1 MNWIDRISALVELTL
16 WDLSADRK
24 SVRKYLRSVSS
35 VGAVRKMGVDR
46 QWWEAYSPGSAGEA
60 ANDCARQ
67 GQAGGEGQRC
77 GPLRRRDCSRKGP
90 EFMMFLPFITE
101 TSF

>member
-1 MNWIDRISALVELTL
+1 MELTL

-24 SVRKYLRSVSS
+24 SVRKYLHSVSS

-46 QWWEAYSPGSAGEA
+46 KWWEGYNTGSAGEA
-60 ANDCARQ
+60 ANSCARQ

-77 GPLRRRDCSRKGP
+77 GPLRRRDCSCKGP
-90 EFMMFLPFITE
+90 EFMIFLPCITE